1 MTSGRTMF
9 PSSELHAPFPAAE
22 APDAVSRAGLDRERD
37 PKRTTPALEVQVGR
51 PLDCTPCDGSDCSS
65 PAVVS
70 VTLRADWAPHFYCAE
85 HWPAM
90 HAMLRDRDH
99 KLTY

>member
-1 MTSGRTMF
+1 MCT
-9 PSSELHAPFPAAE
+9 SSELNASLPAAE
-22 APDAVSRAGLDRERD
+22 APAVSAVSRTGPDRERD
-37 PKRTTPALEVQVGR
+37 AKRATPALDVQVGR
-51 PLDCTPCDGSDCSS
+51 PLDRTPCDGLDCNS

-90 HAMLRDRDH
+90 HTMLRERGH
-99 KLTY
+99 TLTF